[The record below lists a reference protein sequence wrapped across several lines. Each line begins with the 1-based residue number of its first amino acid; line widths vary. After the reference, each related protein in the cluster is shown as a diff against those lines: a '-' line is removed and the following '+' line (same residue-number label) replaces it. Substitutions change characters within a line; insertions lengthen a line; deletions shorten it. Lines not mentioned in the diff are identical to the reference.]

1 MRAHTLRLAGL
12 VLLVWMGLGTI
23 RSAAHDLPAD
33 VVVLAFVK
41 PEGQTLRVIVRVPL
55 RAMGDI
61 AYPTRGPGGV
71 VDLAQVDRA
80 LRDAVDLWILPA
92 LRIYENGVLLQRPAV
107 TSARVSLP
115 MDRSFLSYGEAL
127 AHVTGPPLSPDT
139 TIEWNQGLLD
149 VALDFG
155 IRSDRSAFSIDLA
168 LARLGVRVVT
178 ALRFLAPG
186 GAVRAFEFTGDPGL
200 VPLDPSV
207 VQAAWRFVKLGFV
220 HILEG
225 TDHLLFLVCLVI
237 PVRRFRALVPVV
249 TAFAVAH
256 SITLIGSA
264 FNIAPGGLWFPP
276 LIETLIA
283 ASIVYMAFE
292 NMLAGRFE
300 HRWMVAFGFGLVH
313 GFGFSFA
320 LRDSLQ
326 FAGAHLVTSLLSFNV
341 GVELGQLLVLPL
353 AIVPVRLL
361 VRYAASERVAI
372 IVISAVVAHTAWH
385 WMIDRGATLRR
396 FSVTPPTMDAAF
408 AADALGW
415 LLLAVIAGGAFWV
428 LSGLAAWAGPGLGS
442 RFSREDAKR
451 VKTP

>member
-1 MRAHTLRLAGL
+1 
-12 VLLVWMGLGTI
+12 
-23 RSAAHDLPAD
+23 
-33 VVVLAFVK
+33 
-41 PEGQTLRVIVRVPL
+41 
-55 RAMGDI
+55 MGDV
-61 AYPTRGPGGV
+61 AYPTRSPGGV

-80 LRDAVDLWILPA
+80 LRDAVALWILPA
-92 LRIYENGVLLQRPAV
+92 LRIYENGVPLDKPQLRN
-107 TSARVSLP
+107 ARISLP
-115 MDRSFLSYGEAL
+115 LDRSFLGYEEAL
-127 AHVTGPPLSPDT
+127 SHITGPPLPPET

-155 IRSDRSAFSIDLA
+155 IASDRSAFSIDPA

-178 ALRFLAPG
+178 ALRFLVPG

-200 VPLDPSV
+200 VPLDPSGF
-207 VQAAWRFVKLGFV
+207 QAAWRFVKLGFV

-256 SITLIGSA
+256 SITLIGAA

-326 FAGAHLVTSLLSFNV
+326 FAGSHLITSLLSFNV

-353 AIVPVRLL
+353 AILPLRLL
-361 VRYAASERVAI
+361 VRYAASERVAV
-372 IVISAVVAHTAWH
+372 IVVSAVVAHTAWH
-385 WMIDRGATLRR
+385 WMIDRGSTLSR
-396 FSVTPPTMDAAF
+396 FSFAWPAMDAAF
-408 AADALGW
+408 VADALGW

-428 LSGLAAWAGPGLGS
+428 LSGLASWAGRRLES
-442 RFSREDAKR
+442 NFSREDAKGT
-451 VKTP
+451 KTS